1 MTFPDLTFKDSYKEN
16 RIVKEANKFTLV
28 QRAHVVSGYLLDG
41 KSHRTLETE
50 VLNIT
55 KKGFHAM
62 NILHYY
68 GLTAPHKGFYINT
81 SINTAISE
89 LRMFG
94 DMKHSVVADLLERAN
109 DSLIER
115 EVQEVL
121 NIEVND
127 KIPKWLFELG
137 KEHSNVIDYDE
148 IVEVKPG
155 LRNKSPISESIAETL
170 TKIIS
175 DDDLEISR
183 LDQKHYG
190 DIGEELIL
198 KYYAKKIIDKL
209 GDTEEAQQFID
220 EMEYTGKTHGRGYDI
235 IAWDVDSLNTDSP
248 SKVYIEV
255 KSSLSEKPDTP
266 FYISR
271 NELMT
276 GMELG
281 KQFRI
286 GRVFNLGKKK
296 PKYFEL
302 VPFKKRLSGKD
313 FNEELNRV
321 FIAQPTNYRINGFKD

>member
-1 MTFPDLTFKDSYKEN
+1 
-16 RIVKEANKFTLV
+16 
-28 QRAHVVSGYLLDG
+28 
-41 KSHRTLETE
+41 
-50 VLNIT
+50 
-55 KKGFHAM
+55 M

-127 KIPKWLFELG
+127 KISKWLFELG

-155 LRNKSPISESIAETL
+155 LRNKSPISESIAETS

-198 KYYAKKIIDKL
+198 KYYTKKIIDKL

-296 PKYFEL
+296 PKYFEII
-302 VPFKKRLSGKD
+302 PFKRSLIGRD
-313 FNEELNRV
+313 FTKN
-321 FIAQPTNYRINGFKD
+321 